1 MISPTWDTLRLF
13 LHVLAATVWV
23 GGQLTLVALLPLL
36 RRHGDDL
43 PRQAARVYNRV
54 AWPAFGLLVVTG
66 AWNVAVEPGDAD
78 GYDATLVLK
87 LVLVAGAGLAA
98 YAHIVVR
105 SRAAKGWLGGVTAL
119 CSVGALLLGVLL
131 AG

>member
-1 MISPTWDTLRLF
+1 VISPTWDTLRLF

-36 RRHGDDL
+36 RRQGDDL

-66 AWNVAVEPGDAD
+66 AWTVAVEPGDAE
-78 GYDATLVLK
+78 GYDATLVVK
-87 LVLVAGAGLAA
+87 LALVALAGLAA
-98 YAHIVVR
+98 YAHIVLP
-105 SRAAKGWLGGVTAL
+105 SRTAKGVLGATAAL
-119 CSVGALLLGVLL
+119 CSLGALLLGILL